1 MIHLIPHWYKPS
13 PIWPIPLDWQLKK
26 FKQVADI
33 DKHSLSNNTD
43 PNYSFNY
50 ISLSDVSSKTG
61 QYNTTPQIFWKAPS
75 RARKIISKGDII
87 MATVRPNLQSFA
99 MIKNETQNLV
109 VSTWFAVISCSKC
122 LNEYLYHYLFST
134 KIQKQFYQ
142 LTVWSNYPAINSSDV
157 KSLKI
162 PLPPLPEQKAIASI
176 LSSCDE
182 TITQTQQLIDKLE
195 RRHKALCHQLLTG
208 KKRVAGFSGEW
219 KEVRLR
225 DVFSEIKD
233 TNDTWDH
240 NIMTIS
246 ARLWFVSQQDKFDRV
261 IAWDSLKKYTQ
272 LKKNDF
278 AYNKWN
284 SKLYQMWCIYLLEND
299 ETALVPFVYICFR
312 SKKNVDINFYKHWF
326 SNHGLDRQL
335 KRIITSWARWD
346 WLLNVN
352 NHHFFNL
359 KISNPSHEEQNAI
372 ANILND
378 SQSQIDLA
386 KIKLNK
392 LQELKKWLMQQLLTG
407 KKRVNLSLFE

>member
-1 MIHLIPHWYKPS
+1 MTNLIPTWYKPS
-13 PIWPIPLDWQLKK
+13 PHWPIPQTRSISEFWDFARLEKKKYQPNLKESKKCLELEHLNQTTGNINWRTSSAEQKSTKNVFKKWQVLFWKLRPYLRKYRLAEFDWVCSSEIRVLNKK
-26 FKQVADI
+26 NEKCTNSYLYNLIQTHTFIQVANVTSGSKMPRADW
-33 DKHSLSNNTD
+33 
-43 PNYSFNY
+43 NY
-50 ISLSDVSSKTG
+50 
-61 QYNTTPQIFWKAPS
+61 
-75 RARKIISKGDII
+75 
-87 MATVRPNLQSFA
+87 
-99 MIKNETQNLV
+99 
-109 VSTWFAVISCSKC
+109 VSTFP
-122 LNEYLYHYLFST
+122 F
-134 KIQKQFYQ
+134 
-142 LTVWSNYPAINSSDV
+142 
-157 KSLKI
+157 

-195 RRHKALCHQLLTG
+195 RRHKALCQQLLTG